1 MAITIEQLQE
11 IFKNAFSSDVSINS
25 ETSKENLPE
34 WDSINHLNLIVE
46 LEDQLNF
53 QFTPEEI
60 ESIKSVN
67 ILLDLIQKKANA

>member
-11 IFKNAFSSDVSINS
+11 IFRNAFSSDVSINS

-60 ESIKSVN
+60 ESIKSVH

>member
-1 MAITIEQLQE
+1 MAITIDQLQE
-11 IFKNAFSSDVSINS
+11 IFRNAFSSDVSISS
-25 ETSKENLPE
+25 ETNKDNLPE

-46 LEDQLNF
+46 LEDQLNL

-60 ESIKSVN
+60 ESIKSVH

>member
-11 IFKNAFSSDVSINS
+11 IFRNAFSSDVSIDS

-60 ESIKSVN
+60 ESIKSVH

>member
-11 IFKNAFSSDVSINS
+11 IFRNAFSSDVLINS
-25 ETSKENLPE
+25 ETSKDNLPE

-53 QFTPEEI
+53 QFTSEEI

-67 ILLDLIQKKANA
+67 ILLDLIQKKAKS

>member
-1 MAITIEQLQE
+1 MSITINQLQD
-11 IFKNAFSSDVSINS
+11 IFRSAFSLDVSISS

-46 LEDQLNF
+46 LEDRLNV

-60 ESIKSVN
+60 ESMISVE
-67 ILLDLIQKKANA
+67 ILCEFIQQKTQL

>member
-11 IFKNAFSSDVSINS
+11 IFRNAFSSDVSINS
-25 ETSKENLPE
+25 ETSKDNLPE

>member
-11 IFKNAFSSDVSINS
+11 IFRNAFSSDVSINS
-25 ETSKENLPE
+25 ETSKDNLPE

-67 ILLDLIQKKANA
+67 ILLDLIQKKA

>member
-11 IFKNAFSSDVSINS
+11 IFRNAFSSDVSINS

-60 ESIKSVN
+60 EAIKSVN

>member
-11 IFKNAFSSDVSINS
+11 IFRNAFSSNVSINS

-67 ILLDLIQKKANA
+67 ILLDLIQKKA

>member
-11 IFKNAFSSDVSINS
+11 IFRNVFSSDVSINS

-60 ESIKSVN
+60 ESIKSVH

>member
-11 IFKNAFSSDVSINS
+11 IFRNAFSSDVSINS
-25 ETSKENLPE
+25 ETDKENLPE

-60 ESIKSVN
+60 ESIKSVH

>member
-11 IFKNAFSSDVSINS
+11 IFRNAFSSDVPINS

-46 LEDQLNF
+46 LEDQLNL

-60 ESIKSVN
+60 ESIKSVH